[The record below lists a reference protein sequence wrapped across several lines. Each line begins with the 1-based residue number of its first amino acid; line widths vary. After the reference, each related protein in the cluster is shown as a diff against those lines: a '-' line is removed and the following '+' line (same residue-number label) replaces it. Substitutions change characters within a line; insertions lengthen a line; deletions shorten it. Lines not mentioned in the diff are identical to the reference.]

1 MIQSRTLAVATVG
14 FSLVELMLALTV
26 ALILL
31 LGMVAI
37 QQQGS
42 RLSRNV
48 ATVARL
54 QDAARLALGVI
65 EADLRMANHWGL
77 HSRADWITNRANPGD
92 PLPAPFSAAQ
102 GERISLCGGA
112 GSHWAIRLEQYVEGT
127 NGGYGLAC
135 AATGGS
141 LPGSDTLVIRRA
153 ADSAPASLDPQR
165 IYVQSRR
172 TQGVL
177 FVPPSGCTSP
187 SNAACLPAGYAPPG
201 SQPRAL
207 LVRAY
212 YVSPNSTQRPGLP
225 ALRRKSFG
233 NVNSVSVGGSM
244 TDEELVAGVE
254 DLQVR
259 FGVDTDGDAS
269 LDEYVDPG
277 AVPVGARVVAATF
290 WLRMRAEDTEPGHV
304 DDTRYRYA
312 DMVADWI
319 PGDGYRRILVSR
331 TIQLRNTRS

>member
-1 MIQSRTLAVATVG
+1 MIQRRPPAMATAG

-26 ALILL
+26 GLGLV

-48 ATVARL
+48 ATAGRL

-77 HSRADWITNRANPGD
+77 HSRADWITNRASPGGA
-92 PLPAPFSAAQ
+92 LPAPFSAAQ
-102 GERISLCGGA
+102 GDRISGCGGA
-112 GSHWAIRLEQYVEGT
+112 DSHWAIRLEQYVEGS

-141 LPGSDTLVIRRA
+141 LPGSDTLVVRRA

-165 IYVQSRR
+165 IYVQSHR

-177 FVPPSGCTSP
+177 FVPQSGCTNP
-187 SNAACLPAGYAPPG
+187 SNAACLPAGYAPAS
-201 SQPRAL
+201 SQSRAL

-225 ALRRKSFG
+225 ALRRKSLG
-233 NVNSVSVGGSM
+233 NVNSASVAGAM

-269 LDEYVDPG
+269 LDAYVEPG
-277 AVPVGARVVAATF
+277 AVPVGARLLAATV
-290 WLRMRAEDTEPGHV
+290 WLRVRAEDAEPGHV
-304 DDTRYRYA
+304 DAARYRYA
-312 DMVADWI
+312 DMTADWI
-319 PGDGYRRILVSR
+319 PGDAYRRIVVSR
-331 TIQLRNTRS
+331 TILLRNTRS